1 MQEEMAMRA
10 SSLLVAGLAAA
21 IVSIAPANA
30 EIGKKSAAVSQTTY
44 KAWNELTNYVDCKAF
59 AKQYGWADW
68 EGWYGCNTRRFKN

>member
-1 MQEEMAMRA
+1 MAMRA

-30 EIGKKSAAVSQTTY
+30 EKIDKKSAAVSRATY

-59 AKQYGWADW
+59 AKQYGWSDW
-68 EGWYGCNTRRFKN
+68 EGWYGCNTRHFKN